1 MCARARVYRACVCV
15 RARECIWHVCV
26 CARECTGHVCVRARA
41 SVYGMCMCARASVQG
56 PMFVGFFHRTPFGQ
70 RPKGVL
76 LGFFWG
82 SFGLLGKR
90 GSFGVLL
97 ARGLLLVFG
106 PRAHSWGNLA
116 DGFRV

>member
-1 MCARARVYRACVCV
+1 MCV
-15 RARECIWHVCV
+15 RV
-26 CARECTGHVCVRARA
+26 RECTGHVCVCARASVYGMCVCARASVQGMCVCARA